1 MELSG
6 CRGWY
11 CTETSF
17 LLDAGWPVL
26 VFECM
31 PREGNKHLKA
41 TTSHLDISMCAS
53 NLISRLAAVVET
65 MVE

>member
-1 MELSG
+1 MSRLVLYRDFISARCWVAGSG
-6 CRGWY
+6 IRMH
-11 CTETSF
+11 
-17 LLDAGWPVL
+17 A
-26 VFECM
+26 

-65 MVE
+65 MVESEG